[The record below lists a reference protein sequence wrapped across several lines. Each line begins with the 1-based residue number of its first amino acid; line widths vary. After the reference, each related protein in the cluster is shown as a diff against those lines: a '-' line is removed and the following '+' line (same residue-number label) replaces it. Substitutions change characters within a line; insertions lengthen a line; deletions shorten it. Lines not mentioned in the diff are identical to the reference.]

1 MIFMKP
7 KESCVE
13 ILHGEQQQKNSDTA
27 KNIRSDPARQRRCK
41 EQNRKIYDF

>member
-1 MIFMKP
+1 MKP

-13 ILHGEQQQKNSDTA
+13 ILYGKQQKKNFYTV

-41 EQNRKIYDF
+41 KQNKKIYINDL